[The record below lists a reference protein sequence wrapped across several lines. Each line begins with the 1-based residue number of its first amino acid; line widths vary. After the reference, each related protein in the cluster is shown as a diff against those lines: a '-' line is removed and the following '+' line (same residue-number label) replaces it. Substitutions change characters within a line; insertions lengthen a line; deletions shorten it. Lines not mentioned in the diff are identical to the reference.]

1 VGPHSPLAALTSRV
15 SPSPSSE
22 GADEPDLFV
31 KMRLASDALLM
42 RVARLLLISV
52 CACSGGLGPASRSLS
67 ASDSLPADART
78 VLDETP
84 LPVLVF
90 PSRYGGLTR
99 ANAGAHFF
107 SLNVQVESLTLI
119 LQGTDVVHATL
130 PAGAQVPEPADQVR
144 GVPARTTVNEGIRS
158 VTWGEVG
165 AQYSLEVECHED
177 PLSDSRCA
185 TPGFALDLAEEL
197 VAYEVRP

>member
-1 VGPHSPLAALTSRV
+1 LEDG
-15 SPSPSSE
+15 
-22 GADEPDLFV
+22 DELDAIVEKP
-31 KMRLASDALLM
+31 LASDAPVM
-42 RVARLLLISV
+42 RVARLLLICLS
-52 CACSGGLGPASRSLS
+52 ACSGSLSPASRSLS
-67 ASDSLPADART
+67 ASDLLPADART

-90 PSRYGGLTR
+90 PSRYAGHTR
-99 ANAGAHFF
+99 SSAGEHYF
-107 SLNVQVESLTLI
+107 SLNVQVESMTLI

-177 PLSDSRCA
+177 PLRDSRCA

-197 VAYEVRP
+197 VAYEARP